1 MLIDQLA
8 FQFELP
14 EAEGPLPVTSLQLLG
29 EPFPVFFRRNERARN
44 YLLYLRADGSINLT
58 LPRKGSIRQGH
69 LFLQSKHRWLERQ
82 AAKRRALILPPR
94 EWSLGT
100 EVMLRGLPRR
110 ISVKNDGSPVLL
122 SLGDLDFPVPSWQ
135 GNLRPF
141 VEGHLQV
148 LAKKELP
155 ARAWELAKQHQSKL
169 KKITVRNQ
177 SSRWGSCSARGT
189 VSLNWRLIQTPP
201 YVSDYVIL
209 HELMHL
215 REMNHSK
222 RFWNLVSEVCPN
234 YNECEE
240 WLKLHAARLGL

>member
-1 MLIDQLA
+1 MLADQLA

-14 EAEGPLPVTSLQLLG
+14 EAESPAPVVSLQLLG
-29 EPFPVFFRRNERARN
+29 ENFPVFFRRNARARN

-58 LPRKGSIRQGH
+58 LPRKGSMRQGH

-82 AAKRRALILPPR
+82 ASKRRALILPPR
-94 EWSLGT
+94 EWTLGT

-110 ISVKNDGSPVLL
+110 ISVKNDGSPVVL
-122 SLGDLDFPVPSWQ
+122 SLDDIDFPVPSWQ

-141 VEGHLQV
+141 VEGHLQL
-148 LAKKELP
+148 LAKRELP
-155 ARAWELAKQHQSKL
+155 ERAWELARINHSKL

-177 SSRWGSCSARGT
+177 SSRWGSCSMQGT
-189 VSLNWRLIQTPP
+189 VSLNWRLIQTPSH
-201 YVSDYVIL
+201 VSDYVIL

-222 RFWNLVSEVCPN
+222 RFWSLVAQACPN
-234 YNECEE
+234 YTECEE